1 MMVTY
6 HRSGGPSM
14 VVRYPRSGG
23 PSMVVRY
30 PRSGGPSMVVRYP
43 RSGGPS
49 MVVRYPRSGGPSMVV
64 RYPRSGGVR
73 MMVRFTF
80 NARDGIDNPVLVV
93 GDDPDPNPMPR
104 LCQLKRVEGQNFGF
118 NLRLDRDGRGLE
130 VWRVERWTPA
140 DYSGLKDGDRILEIN
155 AEHVAAMDVNKVVRK
170 IQSSGLY
177 LFLLVLR
184 AEEYKQ
190 AMHSGL
196 DLCMLASAYNGFPC
210 FRPRLCHINRD
221 SQHGLGLTAMS
232 VKGVKGQH
240 ILSTV
245 ASGPA
250 EKAGVQSGDKLIWI
264 NGVMASKLKRSNLRR
279 ILRKSREVT
288 VLVIDHESESS
299 YIRKKMPILPELAQC
314 GSLPHSAKTMHLQ
327 KGPDGYGFLLRQEK
341 LNVTHQLVHILR
353 EVEVGSPA
361 EGAGLEDGNLLLA
374 VNGVPVETMEHEEIV
389 TMIRLSGNRVSLT
402 CISILGRAF
411 FRKLGLSPLW
421 FHEEFL
427 VQDLPTH

>member
-1 MMVTY
+1 M
-6 HRSGGPSM
+6 
-14 VVRYPRSGG
+14 
-23 PSMVVRY
+23 
-30 PRSGGPSMVVRYP
+30 
-43 RSGGPS
+43 
-49 MVVRYPRSGGPSMVV
+49 
-64 RYPRSGGVR
+64 
-73 MMVRFTF
+73 
-80 NARDGIDNPVLVV
+80 IL
-93 GDDPDPNPMPR
+93 
-104 LCQLKRVEGQNFGF
+104 LKRVEGQNFGF

-140 DYSGLKDGDRILEIN
+140 DYSGLRDGDRILEIN
-155 AEHVAAMDVNKVVRK
+155 AEHVAAMDVNK
-170 IQSSGLY
+170 
-177 LFLLVLR
+177 
-184 AEEYKQ
+184 

-232 VKGVKGQH
+232 VKVIVSVGVKGQH

-264 NGVMASKLKRSNLRR
+264 NGVMASKLTRSNLRR
-279 ILRKSREVT
+279 TLRKSSEVT

-299 YIRKKMPILPELAQC
+299 YIRKKMPILPEFAQC

-389 TMIRLSGNRVSLT
+389 TMIRRSGNRVSLT